1 MISAE
6 KVAFFPG
13 TFDPFSASHKE
24 IAKALRDMGFEV
36 FFSSRRI
43 FLV

>member
-1 MISAE
+1 MVSAE

-13 TFDPFSASHKE
+13 TFDPFSSSHKE

-36 FFSSRRI
+36 F
-43 FLV
+43 